1 MNRPLLVGRG
11 HDAWRSARRRDY
23 PHTLT
28 PKAEL
33 LGCAG
38 MATKTYNV
46 SVTEAQ
52 GWFVEQQVRLGRYN
66 NISEVV
72 RDGLRR
78 LEAEAAQRDL
88 DEFNRVFT
96 GAYHRPETAADIQ
109 RINRALKQARAR
121 GSPSSSIRAS

>member
-1 MNRPLLVGRG
+1 MLDL
-11 HDAWRSARRRDY
+11 AR
-23 PHTLT
+23 
-28 PKAEL
+28 
-33 LGCAG
+33 CVG
-38 MATKTYNV
+38 MATKSFNV

-78 LEAEAAQRDL
+78 LEAEAAQRDI

-96 GAYHRPETAADIQ
+96 GAHDRPETEADVQ
-109 RINRALKQARAR
+109 RIHRALRKARAR
-121 GSPSSSIRAS
+121 

>member
-1 MNRPLLVGRG
+1 
-11 HDAWRSARRRDY
+11 
-23 PHTLT
+23 
-28 PKAEL
+28 
-33 LGCAG
+33 

-78 LEAEAAQRDL
+78 LEAEASQRDIE
-88 DEFNRVFT
+88 EFNRLFT
-96 GAYHRPETAADIQ
+96 GAHARPETDAEVE
-109 RINRALKQARAR
+109 RINRALRRAR
-121 GSPSSSIRAS
+121 TR